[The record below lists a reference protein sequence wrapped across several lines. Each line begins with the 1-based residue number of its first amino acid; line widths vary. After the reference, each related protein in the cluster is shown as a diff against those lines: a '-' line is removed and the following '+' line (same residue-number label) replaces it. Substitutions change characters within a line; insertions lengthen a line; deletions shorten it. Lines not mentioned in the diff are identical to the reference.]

1 MFQFSCFTSAG
12 VRAQNEDTIFAR
24 ENIFI
29 IADGLGGHSDGKIAS
44 ELAVST
50 LSKILLQE
58 DPAVFVIGGQR
69 MEESELMEAFLMDAV
84 RQAGASV
91 MEEARRRGSDMATT
105 LTAVMIRGHKLFCTH
120 VGDCALLLSA
130 DGSLPLTR
138 RTVEHRRGA
147 SLNRTLGGAEQVT
160 PDFLEFDCSDQSV
173 FLLGCDGFWEH
184 LAEVEISRILEET
197 PACAL
202 AERLVQA
209 ALANG
214 SQDNVSVVA
223 VVGERF
229 SSARAAHQVETER
242 ARLDSL
248 PASQDK
254 ETRLQVLREF
264 AALHGVPVSNPL
276 EDEIQ
281 ALQAE
286 VDRLKLELEEARR
299 YDKVR
304 TLQAEIARLNQMLE
318 EADHNA
324 ELIRKDLLAQKNHNQ
339 EMSRSSQRMATVTR
353 QALTYLVSLWK
364 QFPAPIERNIPRA
377 ELERLE
383 KLLQSMNQTKT
394 NES

>member
-12 VRAQNEDTIFAR
+12 VRTQNEDAIFAR
-24 ENIFI
+24 DNIFI

-44 ELAVST
+44 ELAVSA
-50 LSKILLQE
+50 LSQILLHE

-84 RQAGASV
+84 RQAGAEV
-91 MEEARRRGSDMATT
+91 LEEARRRGSDMATT
-105 LTAVMIRGHKLFCTH
+105 LTAVMIRGRRLFCTH
-120 VGDCALLLSA
+120 VGDCALLLSE

-184 LAEVEISRILEET
+184 LDEAEISRILEET
-197 PACAL
+197 PVCAL

-223 VVGERF
+223 VVGEQF
-229 SSARAAHQVETER
+229 SSTLAEHQVETEL
-242 ARLDSL
+242 ARLNAL
-248 PASQDK
+248 PAGPEK
-254 ETRLQVLREF
+254 ETRLQALREF
-264 AALHGVPVSNPL
+264 AAHHGVPISNPM
-276 EDEIQ
+276 EDEIR

-286 VDRLKLELEEARR
+286 VDRLKLELEEARHF
-299 YDKVR
+299 DMVR
-304 TLQAEIARLNQMLE
+304 TLQGEIARLNQALE

-324 ELIRKDLLAQKNHNQ
+324 ELIRRQLLAQKNQNQ
-339 EMSRSSQRMATVTR
+339 EMSRSSQRMATVTQ
-353 QALTYLVSLWK
+353 QALTYLVTLWK

-377 ELERLE
+377 ELERME
-383 KLLQSMNQTKT
+383 KILQSLNQTKANGT
-394 NES
+394 

>member
-160 PDFLEFDCSDQSV
+160 PDVLEFDCSDQSV

>member
-12 VRAQNEDTIFAR
+12 IRAQNEDTIFAR

-120 VGDCALLLSA
+120 VGDCALLLSE

-209 ALANG
+209 ALTNG

-229 SSARAAHQVETER
+229 SSARAAHQVEIER
-242 ARLDSL
+242 ARLDTL

-286 VDRLKLELEEARR
+286 VDHLKLELEEARR

-304 TLQAEIARLNQMLE
+304 TLQAEIARLNKMLE

-353 QALTYLVSLWK
+353 QALTYLVTLWK

-377 ELERLE
+377 ELEHLE
-383 KLLQSMNQTKT
+383 KLLQSLNQTKA

>member
-12 VRAQNEDTIFAR
+12 IRAQNEDTIFAR

-84 RQAGASV
+84 RQAGAAV

-120 VGDCALLLSA
+120 VGDCALLLSE

-209 ALANG
+209 ALTNG

-229 SSARAAHQVETER
+229 SSARAAHQVEIER
-242 ARLDSL
+242 ARLDTL

-286 VDRLKLELEEARR
+286 VDHLKLELEEARR

-304 TLQAEIARLNQMLE
+304 TLQAEIARLNKMLE

-353 QALTYLVSLWK
+353 QALTYLVTLWK

-377 ELERLE
+377 ELEHLE
-383 KLLQSMNQTKT
+383 KLLQSLNQTKA